1 MLRQIFIRP
10 VEPLF
15 ERQRGLV
22 ALDLRAEHDHE
33 LRSLLRHD
41 VIPSLHNDR
50 GHRAENDRHGK
61 RGQGNEDAA
70 PDLRRVLPFQQPER
84 RQHSRQQ
91 QQALAQRLPE
101 MPVALGMSYGSP
113 SLESAVDE
121 LLAEH
126 VDHIVVLPLYPQF
139 SCSTVGAVWDELAR
153 ILARKRSIPGISFIR
168 DYADNHDYINA
179 LANSVRA
186 SFAKHG
192 EPDLLLLSYHGIPQ
206 RYANQGDDYPQRCR
220 DTTRELVPALGLP
233 PERVMMTFQSRFCRT
248 TTRELASAL
257 GMAPEKVMMTFQSRF
272 GREPWLMPY
281 TDETLKMLGEKGVG
295 HIQVM
300 CPGFAADCLETLEEI
315 AEQNREVFL
324 GAGGKKYEY
333 IPALNATPEH
343 IEMMANL
350 VAAYR

>member
-1 MLRQIFIRP
+1 MILQ
-10 VEPLF
+10 
-15 ERQRGLV
+15 
-22 ALDLRAEHDHE
+22 
-33 LRSLLRHD
+33 LRS
-41 VIPSLHNDR
+41 P
-50 GHRAENDRHGK
+50 
-61 RGQGNEDAA
+61 
-70 PDLRRVLPFQQPER
+70 RVAKLYASVWMEGGSPLMVY
-84 RQHSRQQ
+84 SRQQ

-101 MPVALGMSYGSP
+101 TPVALGMSYGSP

-126 VDHIVVLPLYPQF
+126 VDHIVVLPLYPQY

-153 ILARKRSIPGISFIR
+153 ILARKRSIPGISFIRDIPGISFIR

-206 RYANQGDDYPQRCR
+206 RYADEGDDYPQR
-220 DTTRELVPALGLP
+220 
-233 PERVMMTFQSRFCRT
+233 CRT

-272 GREPWLMPY
+272 GREPWLMPYREPWLMPY

-333 IPALNATPEH
+333 IPALNATSEH